1 MSLLN
6 ISAPAASQAV
16 PQAALAVATRA
27 AAPAVSQEAAPL
39 SMHEMRNV
47 PHLKK
52 LFAAG
57 ACAAAALVVGC
68 AGPSSSGS
76 VYTPG
81 QAQREQTV
89 RMGVVES
96 VRQVTIEKT
105 PAGAGAVA
113 GGVVG
118 GVAGSSVG
126 GGKGSTITSVLGAV
140 AGGLAGQAIEGAI
153 GRKAGVE
160 VTVKLDNGEL
170 RAITQEADEVF
181 KPGERVRLLSGTGVT
196 RVSH

>member
-1 MSLLN
+1 MSPLN
-6 ISAPAASQAV
+6 FSAPSAAKAVCQAGS
-16 PQAALAVATRA
+16 
-27 AAPAVSQEAAPL
+27 PAVSQAAAPL
-39 SMHEMRNV
+39 PMHGMGKAPRLN
-47 PHLKK
+47 K
-52 LFAAG
+52 LLAAG
-57 ACAAAALVVGC
+57 ACAAAALLAGC

-105 PAGAGAVA
+105 PSGAGTVA

-126 GGKGSTITSVLGAV
+126 GGKGSIITSVLGAV
-140 AGGLAGQAIEGAI
+140 AGGLAGQAIEGGI

-170 RAITQEADEVF
+170 RAVTQEADEVF

>member
-1 MSLLN
+1 MSTMNTLSN
-6 ISAPAASQAV
+6 APPVQLDRHRTASGAV
-16 PQAALAVATRA
+16 AFAALA
-27 AAPAVSQEAAPL
+27 
-39 SMHEMRNV
+39 
-47 PHLKK
+47 
-52 LFAAG
+52 
-57 ACAAAALVVGC
+57 AALFVTGC
-68 AGPSSSGS
+68 ASPSNSGS

-96 VRQVTIEKT
+96 VRQVTIEKA
-105 PAGAGAVA
+105 PSGVGAVA

-126 GGKGSTITSVLGAV
+126 GGKGSTIASVLGAV
-140 AGGLAGQAIEGAI
+140 AGGLAGQAIEGGV